1 MEEGRENLRTNC
13 IAWHKALW
21 FEEGFTALSIW
32 ESKMSTPIIQ
42 ELGEVIQKKKKER
55 EWDEFQSIFY
65 MVQTFP

>member
-13 IAWHKALW
+13 NAWHKALW

-32 ESKMSTPIIQ
+32 ERKMSTPLIE
-42 ELGEVIQKKKKER
+42 ELGEVIQKKKR

-65 MVQTFP
+65 LVQTFP